1 MIWHKAQIK
10 MNSKVAGN
18 VENSRFFLMPKFC
31 RIAFCTMSMPESRE
45 RKAKRVPEGRRKPGI
60 RPGFGQSANIHKQ
73 AREISSDL
81 MRVEKEAIEAAAKMS
96 ETEGSV
102 QQ

>member
-1 MIWHKAQIK
+1 MEKNNPRHTKGCKFRKNGTSVSDDRNADGEYILDYAVTATL
-10 MNSKVAGN
+10 KVILN
-18 VENSRFFLMPKFC
+18 
-31 RIAFCTMSMPESRE
+31 AFGMT
-45 RKAKRVPEGRRKPGI
+45 AD
-60 RPGFGQSANIHKQ
+60 NIHKQ

-81 MRVEKEAIEAAAKMS
+81 MRVEKEAIEAVAKMS